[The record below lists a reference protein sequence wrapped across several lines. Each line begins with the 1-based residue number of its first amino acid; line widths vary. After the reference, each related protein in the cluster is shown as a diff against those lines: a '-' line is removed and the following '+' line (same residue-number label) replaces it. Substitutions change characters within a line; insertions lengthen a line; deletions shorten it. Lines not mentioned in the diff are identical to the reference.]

1 MNSLFRLLVIAI
13 VAASSLFASPVHI
26 SHTEAAANQPS
37 KQWSGIHL
45 GLRPW
50 ADWNEVLLTRIDP
63 QHGGTWPAV
72 IVLLS
77 DQFYNVVRDPTTHRI
92 TGVTTGRPALE
103 DYLQRATQAGVPLVI
118 RIQPSPGNFLPDSAG
133 NHRLLLTAIDYT
145 HGDGDCTRWE
155 NNCHRSP
162 DDIADHIVAIHNY
175 NVIHG
180 ITEWGF
186 EPANEPNIEW
196 YDNDPGNSYPDTL
209 PNQSNALAWQ
219 DMNAYFQ
226 AIYNDVKAA
235 NATIRILTP
244 SMAQG
249 QYAEGYDTLHPPS
262 CSAQRLD
269 NSNTGYDEMY
279 TTYRYYRDAVSWHN
293 YWRLGYEGLNW
304 CAVGGQHVS
313 YYFPSWLKSSL
324 YPEGSTEGFIT
335 EADLLSPQQDPGQ
348 TIQDK
353 DEMNGAVAA
362 ESIRKFMWYELRS
375 YHMASWLLN
384 DLTGNPEYG
393 WHEAYEDIG
402 ADIQYE
408 RPWFTEWWLGSEIY
422 TPPTYLPVI
431 LRE

>member
-1 MNSLFRLLVIAI
+1 MNSLFRLLVIA
-13 VAASSLFASPVHI
+13 VTVSSSLFVSPVRI
-26 SHTEAAANQPS
+26 FRTQAAANQPS

-63 QHGGTWPAV
+63 QHGGTWPDV

-92 TGVTTGRPALE
+92 TEVTTGRPALE
-103 DYLQRATQAGVPLVI
+103 DYLQRATQAGVHLII

-145 HGDGDCTRWE
+145 HGDGNCTRWE

-175 NVIHG
+175 NVMHG

-235 NATIRILTP
+235 NPTIRILTP

-249 QYAEGYDTLHPPS
+249 QYAEGYDKIGR
-262 CSAQRLD
+262 A
-269 NSNTGYDEMY
+269 
-279 TTYRYYRDAVSWHN
+279 
-293 YWRLGYEGLNW
+293 
-304 CAVGGQHVS
+304 HV
-313 YYFPSWLKSSL
+313 
-324 YPEGSTEGFIT
+324 
-335 EADLLSPQQDPGQ
+335 
-348 TIQDK
+348 
-353 DEMNGAVAA
+353 
-362 ESIRKFMWYELRS
+362 
-375 YHMASWLLN
+375 
-384 DLTGNPEYG
+384 
-393 WHEAYEDIG
+393 
-402 ADIQYE
+402 
-408 RPWFTEWWLGSEIY
+408 
-422 TPPTYLPVI
+422 
-431 LRE
+431 